1 MCNPILVIIL
11 IKMQPHNSKSSREN
25 ATPSRGTYPL
35 AYYWEVPNPLHPP
48 SPPYPSRGRGR
59 WCGYQNS
66 NFDQIRKEYAK
77 QYPDLELPPINYLL
91 STGML
96 AYRTVCHFLNSIK
109 HEQEQ
114 YAFNTI
120 LRNQLCVNEN
130 PPKFMIPMIAFTS
143 KV

>member
-1 MCNPILVIIL
+1 MG
-11 IKMQPHNSKSSREN
+11 IKIQTSIKLEKN
-25 ATPSRGTYPL
+25 T
-35 AYYWEVPNPLHPP
+35 
-48 SPPYPSRGRGR
+48 
-59 WCGYQNS
+59 Q
-66 NFDQIRKEYAK
+66 K
-77 QYPDLELPPINYLL
+77 QYPDLELSPINYLL

-120 LRNQLCVNEN
+120 LWNQLCVNEN

-143 KV
+143 KVWGLKSEIWNIQYLAPSPKPLLAFREKNITAYSSSKNHNR

>member
-1 MCNPILVIIL
+1 MG
-11 IKMQPHNSKSSREN
+11 IKIQTSIKLEKN
-25 ATPSRGTYPL
+25 T
-35 AYYWEVPNPLHPP
+35 
-48 SPPYPSRGRGR
+48 
-59 WCGYQNS
+59 Q
-66 NFDQIRKEYAK
+66 K

-120 LRNQLCVNEN
+120 L
-130 PPKFMIPMIAFTS
+130 
-143 KV
+143 